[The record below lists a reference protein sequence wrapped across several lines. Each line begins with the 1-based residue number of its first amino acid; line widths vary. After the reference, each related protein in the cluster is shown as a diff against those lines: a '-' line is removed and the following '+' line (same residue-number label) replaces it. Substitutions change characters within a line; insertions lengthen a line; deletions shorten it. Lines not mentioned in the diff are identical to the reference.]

1 MTDTKIP
8 EAPASPPRRPSPVRR
23 AVGTVRN
30 MWRSLTAMRTA
41 LVLLFLLALAA
52 VPGALLPQRE
62 LNEQKTEAYIAAH
75 GWLGRVMNTLQLFEV
90 FKSVWFTA
98 IYALLF
104 ISLVGCLTPRIID
117 HYRALRTPPV
127 PVPRNLARLPRRTT
141 RTVDGTPEEAGARIV
156 ANLRGWRKVLRT
168 RDVDGVVTV
177 EISAERG
184 YLREL
189 GNLVFHFALL
199 GILVAL
205 ALGKVYGYEGSR
217 IVVEGDDGFC
227 NTTSNYDNFRAGSLV
242 DGTGLAPFCL
252 KATAVSATYHP
263 NGEPDEYISEL
274 QYQNRQDLQ
283 TGRWEHYRLEVNKPL
298 RMEGVR
304 VYMLGH
310 GYAPTFTVTFPGGQT
325 RTQTVQF
332 APQDSVDYLSSGA
345 MRFDPPSSLYRT
357 DDERRKHQ
365 IGLEGLL
372 APTKR
377 LDGTLLSSSFPALR
391 DPAVAIDIYEGDT
404 GLDSGRP
411 QNLYSLSRDQIDTGQ
426 LVKQARVNLDVGQ
439 STTLK
444 DGTQIRFDGVKQF
457 AALQVSH
464 DPTQDW
470 VLLCAISMLVGLL
483 VSLTIKRRRVF
494 ARLVSFPD
502 GADTSGVPSARAS
515 LPSPDGADT
524 SGVPSARASLPS
536 PDGDGRTLI
545 EVAGLART
553 DQAGWNEDFDKLA
566 DRLVGKD

>member
-1 MTDTKIP
+1 MTDTKTP
-8 EAPASPPRRPSPVRR
+8 AAAPASLPRRPSPARR
-23 AVGTVRN
+23 VVEIARN

-41 LVLLFLLALAA
+41 LVLLFLLAVAA

-75 GWLGRVMNTLQLFEV
+75 GWLGRVMDKLQLFGV
-90 FKSVWFTA
+90 FKSVWFTS

-104 ISLVGCLTPRIID
+104 ISLVGCLTPRILD
-117 HYRALRTPPV
+117 HARALRTPPV
-127 PVPRNLARLPRRTT
+127 PTPRNLSRLPRHVT
-141 RTVDGTPEEAGARIV
+141 RTVDGTPVEVGTRAM
-156 ANLRGWRKVLRT
+156 ANLPRWRKVLRT
-168 RDVDGVVTV
+168 QDDGTV
-177 EISAERG
+177 EISAEKG

-205 ALGKVYGYEGSR
+205 ALGKMYGYEGSR

-227 NTTSNYDNFRAGSLV
+227 NTTSNYDDFRAGSLV
-242 DGTGLAPFCL
+242 NGTGLTPFCL
-252 KATAVSATYHP
+252 KADTVSATYLP
-263 NGEPDEYISEL
+263 SGEPDQYVSEL
-274 QYQNRQDLQ
+274 SYQGAEDLQ
-283 TGRWEHYRLEVNKPL
+283 TGTWRHYHLAVNKPL
-298 RMEGVR
+298 RMQGVR

-310 GYAPTFTVTFPGGQT
+310 GYAPTFTVIFPGGQS

-332 APQDSVDYLSSGA
+332 APQDAIDYLSMGA
-345 MRFDPPSSLYRT
+345 MRFDPPSDLYPT
-357 DDERRKHQ
+357 DAQRRLHQ
-365 IGLEGLL
+365 IGIEGLL
-372 APTKR
+372 APTKA
-377 LDGTLLSSSFPALR
+377 LQGTLLTSSFPALR
-391 DPAVAIDIYEGDT
+391 DPAVAVDVYEGDT
-404 GLDSGRP
+404 GLDTGRP
-411 QNLYSLSRDQIDTGQ
+411 QNLYSLSRDQIDAGR

-444 DGTQIRFDGVKQF
+444 DGTVVRFDGVKQF

-470 VLLCAISMLVGLL
+470 VLVCAISMLLGLL

-494 ARLVSFPD
+494 ARLI
-502 GADTSGVPSARAS
+502 
-515 LPSPDGADT
+515 PSPDDN
-524 SGVPSARASLPS
+524 
-536 PDGDGRTLI
+536 GRTLI